1 MIASGIRALIVGMS
15 APLQFDAVDD
25 AGVSVPG
32 SATIV
37 YRIRRTA
44 GANPWWNGATWVA
57 AEPAANAMTEDGDF
71 DALYCD
77 DWTPN
82 LPGWY
87 DAECWDTDPLH
98 NVRVGRELFQAVT
111 AVVGPSATTITV
123 RNAAT
128 LAPISGATVLILDST
143 GLYVCGL
150 ATSNGAGQA
159 VFHLSDGTYT
169 LRALAVGYTFADAVL
184 TVAGA
189 TAQNIDGTAYTA
201 HPSPVVVVVCGSV
214 GTVVGA
220 IAEVVQGDTTTP
232 LEGRLREANGTTVVD
247 LSTAVAVTFR
257 MREGGTGT
265 AIGGVCSITDAVN
278 GKVQYFWGAHDL
290 DTVGNYLAEF
300 EVQWPGPLYETFPAR
315 APFEIHVR
323 PELG

>member
-1 MIASGIRALIVGMS
+1 MPYRLGMTLHEPFTTRSAGGVAVAPDAL
-15 APLQFDAVDD
+15 PTAVL
-25 AGVSVPG
+25 S
-32 SATIV
+32 
-37 YRIRRTA
+37 R
-44 GANPWWNGATWVA
+44 NGA
-57 AEPAANAMTEDGDF
+57 D
-71 DALYCD
+71 
-77 DWTPN
+77 
-82 LPGWY
+82 
-87 DAECWDTDPLH
+87 
-98 NVRVGRELFQAVT
+98 T
-111 AVVGPSATTITV
+111 AVVVTVAAKAGLGAYDVSVALTTGNGFAAGDACSIRSLSTIGGVANIPCEVCSFVLDNGVQLLGGLGANAVTITV
-123 RNAAT
+123 RADPLHT
-128 LAPISGATVLILDST
+128 PIAGATVLILDST
-143 GLYVCGL
+143 ATYSCGV
-150 ATSNGAGQA
+150 AITNGAGQA